1 MKKKILW
8 VYILFL
14 RKYADKFCVDNACCV
29 MIMDTFCHLT
39 DVVSLNQLLE
49 GGTKQRDKMAFPG
62 TEWQKKQ
69 NDWDSKAG
77 GKGLGSERSIGS

>member
-29 MIMDTFCHLT
+29 MIMDTCCHLT
-39 DVVSLNQLLE
+39 D
-49 GGTKQRDKMAFPG
+49 GGRHKTARQNGISWNRMAEE
-62 TEWQKKQ
+62 TE
-69 NDWDSKAG
+69 
-77 GKGLGSERSIGS
+77 